1 MACLEGSVNIHSD
14 YSKKIYFSSFASH
27 LASAKDHSRNLF
39 YEVEATVIP
48 YNVLKLS
55 LSLNYFE
62 NTDNLEYV
70 DTKILNGQ
78 NKYLMAHI
86 AQKTLGATF
95 RIDYN
100 ITPEI
105 SLQYYG
111 SPFASVSKYSAFKE
125 ITKPRAANYAD
136 RFSLL
141 STTLAGKEYQVAA
154 NGETPSSSIQNPDFT
169 FTQFRSN
176 LVFR

>member
-1 MACLEGSVNIHSD
+1 
-14 YSKKIYFSSFASH
+14 
-27 LASAKDHSRNLF
+27 
-39 YEVEATVIP
+39 
-48 YNVLKLS
+48 
-55 LSLNYFE
+55 LNYFE

-111 SPFASVSKYSAFKE
+111 SSFASVGKYSAFKE
-125 ITKPRAANYAD
+125 ITKPHAANYAD

-154 NGETPSSSIQNPDFT
+154 NCETPSYSIQNPDFT

-176 LVFR
+176 LVFRWEYRPGSQVFVVWGNERTASKNDSNLKVDHAIRQLNDVLPNNIFLVKLNYWFSL

>member
-27 LASAKDHSRNLF
+27 LASANDHSRNSF

-48 YNVLKLS
+48 YNVLKFS

-125 ITKPRAANYAD
+125 IAKPRAANYAD

-141 STTLAGKEYQVAA
+141 NTTLAQVRNIRLQPMAKRPP
-154 NGETPSSSIQNPDFT
+154 T
-169 FTQFRSN
+169 
-176 LVFR
+176 